1 VCSREF
7 ERAGWLKRNTM
18 LRKIKYSKVAVVVF
32 LTGLIWIWADLALDK
47 TLSVSNLS
55 IGVAKS
61 TDSKLWVVFCEPNA
75 PVENYKPLVSIEN
88 MELRGPQSK
97 ISEVS
102 RKIED
107 NLLSFEF
114 LLNVAEEKMD
124 KPGDHSLQLLQ
135 FLQKD
140 KTIKSLGLKVESCK
154 PEEIPV
160 KVVGLVEKTL
170 ALQCINE
177 AGSILQAQSVEPTTV
192 NMFVPGDWGRDKLTA
207 RIDMTRSEIEQA
219 RKAPIGKTPYVELAP
234 GQTRRATTV
243 VTVKMPPEE
252 DPRSIYTIT
261 TPKLG
266 ITMSTTLLGNYS
278 VEVERLADVVGAIQ
292 IKATP
297 EARRAYE
304 EMRYHVILEI
314 DDKDAQSE
322 GTIGRE
328 LICNF
333 PPEFSGTGKIILGPD
348 QPRVTARFKLTR
360 LPSAEA
366 P

>member
-1 VCSREF
+1 
-7 ERAGWLKRNTM
+7 M

-47 TLSVSNLS
+47 TYTVSNVTL
-55 IGVAKS
+55 GVAKS

-75 PVENYKPLVSIEN
+75 PLENYRPLVSIES

-124 KPGDHSLQLLQ
+124 KPGNHSLQVLQ

-140 KTIKSLGLKVESCK
+140 KTIKDLGLKVESCK
-154 PEEIPV
+154 PEEISV
-160 KVVGLVEKTL
+160 KVIGLVEKAL
-170 ALQCINE
+170 ALQCVNE
-177 AGSILQAQSVEPTTV
+177 TGNNIRSESIEPATV
-192 NMFVPGDWGRDKLTA
+192 NMFVPGDWERDKLTA
-207 RIDMTRSEIEQA
+207 KIDMTRSEIEQA
-219 RKAPIGKTPYVELAP
+219 RRAPIGKTPYVELAP
-234 GQTRRATTV
+234 GQTRNSGTV
-243 VTVKMPPEE
+243 VMVKMPPEE

-266 ITMSTTLLGNYS
+266 IAMSTTLLGNYS
-278 VEVERLADVVGAIQ
+278 VEVENLAEVVGAIR
-292 IKATP
+292 IKAIP
-297 EARRAYE
+297 EARRVYG

-314 DDKDAQSE
+314 DDEDAKAT
-322 GTIGRE
+322 GTIRRE
-328 LICNF
+328 LIYNF
-333 PPEFSGTGKIILGPD
+333 PPQFSGTGEIILDPD

-360 LPSAEA
+360 LPSAET